1 MEQHDARE
9 RFRDRDL
16 TGASFERVS
25 LRDTLFRDVDLRG
38 MHIRGALMGG
48 AKLRGVDLT
57 DVEIHGAFENLMVNG
72 VEVGPYVQ
80 QQLDL
85 RYPDRVMMRPTAP
98 EGFRAAW
105 ARLDEL
111 WQGTLAR
118 ARSLPEER
126 LHASVDEE
134 WSFLQTL
141 RHLSFAT
148 AAWLHRAILGQPS
161 PWSSLDLPWDEAP
174 PMPGVPRDREARPS
188 LAEVVALRERRTSDV
203 RSYLGTVTVE
213 ELDRRTSALD
223 DAVGFP
229 PTGIPVSACLRVILD
244 EEWEHRLY
252 AERDLDALG
261 AEQLTPR

>member
-1 MEQHDARE
+1 MGEHGSSVAG
-9 RFRDRDL
+9 RDL
-16 TGASFERVS
+16 SGSRFEHVPLRGAI
-25 LRDTLFRDVDLRG
+25 FRDVDMSG
-38 MHIRGALMGG
+38 VQIRGALLTG
-48 AKLRGVDLT
+48 ARLRGVVLS
-57 DVEIHGAFENLMVNG
+57 DVEIHGAYDNVTING

-85 RYPDRVMMRPTAP
+85 RYPDRVMMRPTDP
-98 EGFRAAW
+98 EGFRGAW
-105 ARLDEL
+105 ARLEEL

-148 AAWLHRAILGQPS
+148 AAWLHRAVLGQPS

-188 LAEVVALRERRTSDV
+188 LAEVVALRERRTTDV
-203 RSYLGTVTVE
+203 RSYLATVTVE
-213 ELDRRTSALD
+213 ELGRTTSPID

-229 PTGIPVSACLRVILD
+229 STGFPVSECLRVILD

-261 AEQLTPR
+261 ADPLTPR